1 LLQPPR
7 EDGERMAGEP
17 GNGNN
22 RRKKRTA
29 VLIFL
34 VIAAFAV
41 AGIFTYRAY
50 SRTHITTDDAFI
62 SGRIHVVSSKIPGT
76 VQTIHVEDNQF
87 VRAGDLL
94 LEIDDRDYDVRVR
107 AAFSAVNSEKAKL
120 AEIGT
125 KIEVAQ
131 NQLSELRFRVETAK
145 AQLRLQEANF
155 RQAEADLKRAEALF
169 AKDILPQEQFDK
181 AKTGYAVAM
190 AQVDS
195 ARKQLDQSEAATET
209 QKALINQTESARQ
222 AQESEVRQQ
231 EEVLKAEELK
241 KSYTKI
247 FAPSDGYIT
256 RKSVETGNRVGEG
269 QSLMAVVSLEDI
281 WVTANYKETQLENVR
296 PGQKVRIRV
305 DSYPGKVFDGTVE
318 SIMAGTGS
326 VFSLFPPEN
335 ATGNYVK
342 VVQRI
347 PVKIRID
354 NNGRAAHVLRVGMS
368 VVPTILTED
377 RS

>member
-1 LLQPPR
+1 
-7 EDGERMAGEP
+7 MAGEP
-17 GNGNN
+17 ENGNN

-34 VIAAFAV
+34 VIAALAV

-50 SRTHITTDDAFI
+50 SKTHITTDDAFV
-62 SGRIHVVSSKIPGT
+62 SGRIHVVSSKVPGT

-87 VRAGDLL
+87 VRTGDLL

-107 AAFSAVNSEKAKL
+107 AALSALNSEKAKF

-125 KIEVAQ
+125 KIEVAK
-131 NQLSELRFRVETAK
+131 NQLSELWFRVETAK
-145 AQLRLQEANF
+145 AQLRLQEATF

-169 AKDILPQEQFDK
+169 SKEILPQEQFDK
-181 AKTGYAVAM
+181 AKTGYVVAA
-190 AQVDS
+190 AQVET
-195 ARKQLDQSEAATET
+195 ARKQLDQSEAATKT
-209 QKALINQTESARQ
+209 QKSLIDQAESAWR
-222 AQESEVRQQ
+222 AQESTVRQK

-247 FAPSDGYIT
+247 FASSEGYIT
-256 RKSVETGNRVGEG
+256 RKSVETGNQIGEG

-281 WVTANYKETQLENVR
+281 WVTANYKETQLENVK

-305 DSYPGKVFDGTVE
+305 DSYPGKVFEGTVE

-326 VFSLFPPEN
+326 IFSLFPPEN

-354 NNGRAAHVLRVGMS
+354 RNSLAAHVLRMGMS
-368 VVPTILTED
+368 VVPTILTEET
-377 RS
+377 S

>member
-1 LLQPPR
+1 MFRPFR
-7 EDGERMAGEP
+7 EDYKMAGEP
-17 GNGNN
+17 ETGN
-22 RRKKRTA
+22 RSRKKRTA

-34 VIAAFAV
+34 TAAALVV
-41 AGIFTYRAY
+41 AGIFAYRAY
-50 SRTHITTDDAFI
+50 SRTHVSTDDAFI
-62 SGRIHVVSSKIPGT
+62 DGRIHVVSSRVPGT
-76 VQTIHVEDNQF
+76 VEAVHVEDNQP

-107 AAFSAVNSEKAKL
+107 AALSALNSEKAEL
-120 AEIGT
+120 AEMDT
-125 KIEVAQ
+125 KIAVAE
-131 NQLSELRFRVETAK
+131 NRLSELRFRTETAK
-145 AQLRLQEANF
+145 AQLNLQEANL

-169 AKDILPQEQFDK
+169 AKEILPREQFDK
-181 AKTGYAVAM
+181 AVTGHDIAR
-190 AQVDS
+190 AQVN
-195 ARKQLDQSEAATET
+195 AAKKQLDESQAAAET
-209 QKALINQTESARQ
+209 QKAVILQAESARQ
-222 AQESEVRQQ
+222 AQESEVRRQ
-231 EEVLKAEELK
+231 EELLKAEELK

-247 FAPSDGYIT
+247 FAPAEGYVT
-256 RKSVETGNRVGEG
+256 KKAVEKGNRVGEG
-269 QSLMAVVSLEDI
+269 RSLMTIVSLEDI
-281 WVTANYKETQLENVR
+281 WVTANYKETQLENVK

-305 DSYPGKVFDGTVE
+305 DSYPGDVFQGTVE

-354 NNGRAAHVLRVGMS
+354 EENAKDRVLRVGMS
-368 VVPTILTED
+368 VVPTILTEE

>member
-1 LLQPPR
+1 
-7 EDGERMAGEP
+7 MAGEP
-17 GNGNN
+17 ETGN
-22 RRKKRTA
+22 RSRKKRTA

-34 VIAAFAV
+34 TAAALVV
-41 AGIFTYRAY
+41 AGIFAYRAY
-50 SRTHITTDDAFI
+50 SRTHVSTDDAFI
-62 SGRIHVVSSKIPGT
+62 DGRIHVVSSRVPGT
-76 VQTIHVEDNQF
+76 VEAVHVEDNQP

-107 AAFSAVNSEKAKL
+107 AALSALNSEKAEL
-120 AEIGT
+120 AEMDT
-125 KIEVAQ
+125 KIAVAE
-131 NQLSELRFRVETAK
+131 NRLSELRFRTETAK
-145 AQLRLQEANF
+145 AQLNLQEANL

-169 AKDILPQEQFDK
+169 AKEILPQEQFDK
-181 AKTGYAVAM
+181 AVTGHDIAR
-190 AQVDS
+190 AQVN
-195 ARKQLDQSEAATET
+195 AAKKQLDESQAAAET
-209 QKALINQTESARQ
+209 QKAVILQAESARQ
-222 AQESEVRQQ
+222 AQESEVRRQ
-231 EEVLKAEELK
+231 EELLKAEELK

-247 FAPSDGYIT
+247 FAPAEGYVT
-256 RKSVETGNRVGEG
+256 KKAVEKGNRVGEG
-269 QSLMAVVSLEDI
+269 RSLMTIVSLEDI
-281 WVTANYKETQLENVR
+281 WVTANYKETQLENVK

-305 DSYPGKVFDGTVE
+305 DSYPGDVFQGTVE

-354 NNGRAAHVLRVGMS
+354 EENPGDRVLRVGMS